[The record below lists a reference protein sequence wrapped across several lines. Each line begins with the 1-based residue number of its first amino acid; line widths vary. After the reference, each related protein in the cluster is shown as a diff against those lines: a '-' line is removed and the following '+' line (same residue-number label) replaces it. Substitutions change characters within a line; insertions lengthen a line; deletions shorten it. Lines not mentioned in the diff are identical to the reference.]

1 MSHRIGS
8 VLATA
13 PIIIGPASGEA
24 STSPNTWEEVFSPPN
39 APNGGTKFLMLHF
52 TAMDLPGGN
61 RLEVDLGYDQ
71 DVLTS
76 ESGTEFWTR
85 PIAGNSVT
93 IRYIDDGV
101 GPPSGGVTLAQYGRS
116 EGLLNGGADGADGG
130 NANGDVF
137 LLDSSDVT
145 PHQEPSPAVQYF
157 GGKFPPG
164 SDPTWLNVAA
174 LPDGTQKETAR
185 RVGMYITVHGG
196 ALSTCTATL
205 IDADLVISAGHCV
218 LSNEEATT
226 GSITFDFQ
234 TNEDST
240 KPDTYNPVFHKLK
253 RVVRRFYVVNQL
265 DYVIM
270 QMETPPGGLGMSPV
284 QLRQTIPPDG
294 EPLFIVHHPRAAPKK
309 ISRQPEDTNCAVGP
323 ATDAERVFYQCD
335 IDNGSSGS
343 SVFDS
348 NGEIVANVSLWDNGS
363 SILAINEHFL
373 TEPAPPKDVDVMVV
387 FDRSGSMSLP
397 GLSGQTKLKE
407 AKDATSLFI
416 QLLRLD
422 AGHSAGLVSFSSTAS
437 NPVDF
442 ALAAVNNANKTS
454 LIGPVPFTTGTVGGL
469 NAGGNTTIGGG
480 LQAAQAEFPA
490 PTPETNTPT
499 ILLMTDGLQNTP
511 PMIEEVENELGDTL
525 LSIIG
530 FGTEANLDGP
540 LLTTLA
546 RDHGG
551 IYTHSGDGLALKKFF
566 VLSFG
571 NIFEAAISLD
581 PVFVLPAGA
590 LEAKPIPLHVCG
602 EDTLTVVL
610 GWTHPESDLLL
621 RLLTPG
627 GNTISAATPGVE
639 ASTGD
644 TWTFLRLTLPFNGER
659 DGLWQ
664 IQVSRARGTLTA
676 ASPSDREERFFVT
689 SVVDGGPLFR
699 PVAPRKLYYTGDTI
713 NPLVEL
719 RERNGSLLHHADVTV
734 EVIAPNVST
743 GNLLARAG
751 LGKATVVGGDSLNAR
766 ASTLIALE
774 QAQAGPLVT
783 TTTQTFPLFDD
794 AKHEDGA
801 MEEDGVYGNP
811 LPDLTRV
818 EGNYT
823 FHALA
828 RFGEECTATRETSW
842 SAYVLVGIDPFK
854 TETTSAVVGVLPD
867 GRQQV
872 RVTFTPRDQY
882 GNFVG
887 PGRLGSFKVDGQ
899 PGSELL
905 GWTRDAGD
913 GSYVQDV
920 AWQTDSPAAAGIT
933 LTQPG
938 RPPIAICEH
947 VHESYP
953 EQKPRKPARIWEYL
967 FWLMLLIVILLL
979 LLLFV
984 WRR

>member
-13 PIIIGPASGEA
+13 PVIIGPASGEA
-24 STSPNTWEEVFSPPN
+24 STSPNTWERVFSPPP

-52 TAMDLPGGN
+52 TAMDLPGSN
-61 RLEVDLGYDQ
+61 HLEVDLGYDQ
-71 DVLTS
+71 DVVTS
-76 ESGTEFWTR
+76 ASGADFWTR
-85 PIAGNSVT
+85 PVAGNSVT
-93 IRYIDDGV
+93 IRYVDDGV
-101 GPPSGGVTLAQYGRS
+101 GPPAGGVTLAQFGRG
-116 EGLLNGGADGADGG
+116 EGLLNGGANATQGG

-145 PHQEPSPAVQYF
+145 PHQEPSPTVQEPM
-157 GGKFPPG
+157 GKFPVG

-174 LPDGTQKETAR
+174 LPNGIQKETAR
-185 RVGMYITVHGG
+185 RVGMYITAHDGDM
-196 ALSTCTATL
+196 LSTCTATL

-218 LSNEEATT
+218 LSEEEARS

-234 TNEDST
+234 TNADGT
-240 KPDTYNPVFHKLK
+240 KPNPYAPKFHKLK
-253 RVVRRFYVVNQL
+253 RIVRRFYEGFGL

-270 QMETPPGGLGMSPV
+270 QIETPPGGLGLTPV
-284 QLRQTIPPDG
+284 ALRETVPPDG
-294 EPLFIVHHPRAAPKK
+294 ESLFIVHHPRAAPKK

-323 ATDAERVFYQCD
+323 ATDADRVYYQCD

-348 NGEIVANVSLWDNGS
+348 NGEIVANVSWWDNGS
-363 SILAINEHFL
+363 SIIAITQDFL
-373 TEPAPPKDVDVMVV
+373 TEPEPPRDVDVMVI

-407 AKDATSLFI
+407 AQDAASLFV
-416 QLLRLD
+416 QLLKPD
-422 AGHSAGLVSFSSTAS
+422 AGHRAGLVSFSTAAS
-437 NPVDF
+437 DPVDF
-442 ALAAVNNANKTS
+442 DLADVNAGNKNS
-454 LIGPVPFTTGTVGGL
+454 LIGPVPFTTGIGGGL
-469 NAGGNTTIGGG
+469 HAGGNTSIGDG
-480 LQAAQAEFPA
+480 LQAALGQFPTPA
-490 PTPETNTPT
+490 PDTNAPT

-511 PMIEEVENELGDTL
+511 PMIEAAEDDLGETQ
-525 LSIIG
+525 LSVIG

-571 NIFEAAISLD
+571 NIFDAAISLD
-581 PVFVLPAGA
+581 PEFVLPAGA
-590 LEAKPIPLHVCG
+590 RDAKPLTLHVCD

-610 GWTHPESDLLL
+610 GWTHPEADLLL
-621 RLLTPG
+621 SLRTPG
-627 GNTISAATPGVE
+627 GNTISAATPGAE
-639 ASTGD
+639 AATGD
-644 TWTFLRLTLPFNGER
+644 TWTFLRLKLPFNGER
-659 DGLWQ
+659 EGVWQ
-664 IQVSRARGTLTA
+664 IQVSRAVGTLTA
-676 ASPSDREERFFVT
+676 AGAPAGREERFFVT
-689 SVVDGGPLFR
+689 SVVDGGPYFR
-699 PVAPRKLYYTGDTI
+699 PLAQRRLYYTGDTI

-719 RERNGSLLHHADVTV
+719 RERSGALVHDADVKV
-734 EVIAPNVST
+734 EVIAPTAGT
-743 GNLLARAG
+743 GNILAKAG
-751 LGKATVVGGDSLNAR
+751 LQKATVVGGDSLDAR
-766 ASTLIALE
+766 TSTLIALE

-794 AKHEDGA
+794 AQHEDGA
-801 MEEDGVYGNP
+801 MEEDGIYGNP

-828 RFGEECTATRETSW
+828 RFGEECIATRETSW
-842 SAYVLVGIDPFK
+842 STYVRVGIDPDK
-854 TETTSAVVGVLPD
+854 TETTSSVVGVLPD

-872 RVTFTPRDQY
+872 RVTFTPRDKY

-887 PGRLGSFKVDGQ
+887 PGRLGSFSVDRQ
-899 PGSELL
+899 PGSELI

-913 GSYVQDV
+913 GSYVQEV
-920 AWQTDSPAAAGIT
+920 AWQPGSAAPAGIT

-938 RPPIAICEH
+938 RPPIAVCEH
-947 VHESYP
+947 RHP
-953 EQKPRKPARIWEYL
+953 EQKPTRLWEYL

-984 WRR
+984 WRY

>member
-8 VLATA
+8 ILATA

-24 STSPNTWEEVFSPPN
+24 STSPNTWEKVFSPP
-39 APNGGTKFLMLHF
+39 PDPDTGTKFLMLHF

-71 DVLTS
+71 EVLTS
-76 ESGTEFWTR
+76 TSGTQFWTR
-85 PIAGNSVT
+85 PVKGNSVT

-101 GPPSGGVTLAQYGRS
+101 GPPTGGVTLAQYGRG
-116 EGLLNGGADGADGG
+116 EGLKNGGANEDDDG

-137 LLDSSDVT
+137 LIDSPYV
-145 PHQEPSPAVQYF
+145 EPDPSVQYA
-157 GGKFPPG
+157 GGKFPPA

-174 LPDGTQKETAR
+174 LPDGIQKETAS
-185 RVGMYITVHGG
+185 RVGMYITAHGG
-196 ALSTCTATL
+196 YLSTCTATL
-205 IDADLVISAGHCV
+205 IDADLVISAGHC
-218 LSNEEATT
+218 LTSAGEEAT

-234 TNEDST
+234 TNADGT
-240 KPDTYNPVFHKLK
+240 RPNPYNPKFHKLK
-253 RVVRRFYVVNQL
+253 RVVRKIYEGGL

-270 QMETPPGGLGMSPV
+270 QIETPPGGLGLTPV
-284 QLRQTIPPDG
+284 PLRETVPTIGD
-294 EPLFIVHHPRAAPKK
+294 PLFIVHHPRASAKK
-309 ISRQPEDTNCAVGP
+309 ISRPPEDMTCVVGP
-323 ATDAERVFYQCD
+323 ETDADWVYYQCD
-335 IDNGSSGS
+335 IDNGSSGA
-343 SVFDS
+343 SVFDED
-348 NGEIVANVSLWDNGS
+348 GKIVANVSWWTFGM
-363 SILAINEHFL
+363 SIIAITQHFL

-416 QLLRLD
+416 QLLKLD
-422 AGHSAGLVSFSSTAS
+422 AGHSAGLVSFSTTAS

-442 ALAAVNNANKTS
+442 ELAAVDAGNKNS
-454 LIGPVPFTTGTVGGL
+454 LIGPMPFTTGIVGGL
-469 NAGGNTTIGGG
+469 NANGNTTIGGG
-480 LQAAQAEFPA
+480 LQAALGQFPPPD
-490 PTPETNTPT
+490 PTANTPT
-499 ILLMTDGLQNTP
+499 ILLMTDGMQNTP
-511 PMIEEVENELGDTL
+511 PMITEAEDELGNTQ

-571 NIFEAAISLD
+571 NIFEEGISLD
-581 PVFVLPAGA
+581 PEFILPAGVGS
-590 LEAKPIPLHVCG
+590 AKPIPLHVCD

-610 GWTHPESDLLL
+610 GWTHPEVDLSLS
-621 RLLTPG
+621 LLTPG
-627 GNTISAATPGVE
+627 GNTISAATAGVE
-639 ASTGD
+639 AATGD
-644 TWTFLRLTLPFNGER
+644 TWTFMRLKLPFDGER

-664 IQVSRARGTLTA
+664 IQVSRTVANTPATVP
-676 ASPSDREERFFVT
+676 PSNREERFFVT
-689 SVVDGGPLFR
+689 SVVDGGPLLR
-699 PVAPRKLYYTGDTI
+699 ALKPGRLYYTGDTI

-719 RERNGSLLHHADVTV
+719 RERDGEMVHHADVTV
-734 EVIAPNVST
+734 EVIAPST
-743 GNLLARAG
+743 GTGNILAKAG
-751 LGKATVVGGDSLNAR
+751 LQKATVVGGDSLNAR
-766 ASTLIALE
+766 SSTLIALE
-774 QAQAGPLVT
+774 QAQGSPLVT

-794 AKHEDGA
+794 AQHDDGG
-801 MEEDGVYGNP
+801 MEEDGIFGNP
-811 LPDLTRV
+811 LRDLTRV

-823 FHALA
+823 FHAIA
-828 RFGEECTATRETSW
+828 RFGEECIATRETSW

-854 TETTSAVVGVLPD
+854 TETTSTVVGVLPD

-887 PGRLGSFKVDGQ
+887 PGRLGSFKVDAQ

-905 GWTRDAGD
+905 GWTRDVGD

-920 AWQTDSPAAAGIT
+920 AWQPDSPAPAGVT

-938 RPPIAICEH
+938 RPSIAICEH

-953 EQKPRKPARIWEYL
+953 EQKPTKPTRIWEYL

-979 LLLFV
+979 LLLFL